1 MCLCL
6 CSIVQ
11 AARSHDPNLPKFK
24 WVKAQSGSP
33 LRERVLNV
41 SPLFLQLLESL
52 GFRLRIGRP
61 PHVQTGN
68 PQEYIVLEGT
78 LDLDA
83 LASNAQLI
91 EAVISSFS
99 GDDSSGPS
107 GVSGSPLPTAGR
119 QSREGSS
126 VVGGSSASPPRQQ
139 ISG

>member
-1 MCLCL
+1 SSLTNCSEVGARCRPCSALKKYAFMCLCL

-11 AARSHDPNLPKFK
+11 AARSRDPNLPKFK

-52 GFRLRIGRP
+52 GVRLRIGRP

-107 GVSGSPLPTAGR
+107 GVSGSPLPT
-119 QSREGSS
+119 
-126 VVGGSSASPPRQQ
+126 
-139 ISG
+139 